1 MERLEQKT
9 LLSKDYYLNFR
20 EPPKN
25 NQKKLVESSL
35 RMIKNKV
42 FDSDYN
48 STHIEIPKQ
57 SRDIQITLKE
67 LHNIS
72 ENSLR
77 LQKAKF
83 QTKNRSIS
91 FQDSNHH
98 QQSINNGYNF
108 DQNQNI
114 QDKNMKQDNN
124 DFYNVQQFFS
134 HQDGKQNQ
142 KQSECNYILNHQEF
156 NFLFNQLNREKNGV
170 IREKIL
176 NLESKK
182 PDFMICQTQQTENIK
197 PRLLQIQESVVKYSS
212 VDQSHKSNIQKKL
225 VQPRDYSPFMNVTK
239 NIMMTYQQD
248 NALNKLIQNTNAHSY
263 MKIYQIKQD
272 SNPLNT
278 DLKYSDSNQ
287 LSLHNRHKS
296 HINNQTKN
304 QSFDYQVKE
313 QRQKLTDIKE
323 I

>member
-9 LLSKDYYLNFR
+9 LLSKDYFLNFR

-83 QTKNRSIS
+83 QTKNRSTS

-98 QQSINNGYNF
+98 QQSINNAYNF
-108 DQNQNI
+108 IQNKHA
-114 QDKNMKQDNN
+114 QDKNIKQDN

-134 HQDGKQNQ
+134 HQDGKQNL
-142 KQSECNYILNHQEF
+142 KQQESNYILNHQEF

-182 PDFMICQTQQTENIK
+182 PDFMICQTQKTQNIR
-197 PRLLQIQESVVKYSS
+197 PRLLQVQESVVKYSS
-212 VDQSHKSNIQKKL
+212 VDQTHKSNIQKKL
-225 VQPRDYSPFMNVTK
+225 IQPRDYSPFMNVTK

-248 NALNKLIQNTNAHSY
+248 NALNKLVQNTNAHSY
-263 MKIYQIKQD
+263 MKSRQAKQD
-272 SNPLNT
+272 SSPLNT
-278 DLKYSDSNQ
+278 ELKYSDSNQ
-287 LSLHNRHKS
+287 HSLHNRYKYQIS
-296 HINNQTKN
+296 NQIKNKYSEYQNN
-304 QSFDYQVKE
+304 E
-313 QRQKLTDIKE
+313 ERQKLTDIKE